1 MTTIKHGDTDP
12 TTWTAVGM
20 DLTGC
25 TVRLVARATTNR
37 AVVIELPTT
46 IIDEPG
52 GVVEWTP
59 DGELPTGRYEVELEV
74 TRGPLI
80 VTFPN
85 DGFETL
91 DIGPDI
97 R

>member
-1 MTTIKHGDTDP
+1 MTTIKRGDTDP

-25 TVRLVARATTNR
+25 TVRLMARDRAARATP
-37 AVVIELPTT
+37 IELPAV
-46 IIDEPG
+46 IIDQPG

-59 DGELPTGRYEVELEV
+59 DGLLPDGSYEVELEV
-74 TRGPLI
+74 KRGDLI

-85 DGFETL
+85 DGFARLT
-91 DIGPDI
+91 IAPDI

>member
-1 MTTIKHGDTDP
+1 MIIKHGDTDP

-25 TVRLVARATTNR
+25 TVRLVARNMRSRDTL
-37 AVVIELPTT
+37 IELPTT
-46 IIDEPG
+46 ILDVSA

-59 DGELPTGRYEVELEV
+59 DGTLATGDYEVELEV
-74 TRGPLI
+74 TRGALI

-85 DGFETL
+85 DGFAVFTVT
-91 DIGPDI
+91 DDI